1 MSQHV
6 GEALRDSA
14 VFNFTGAVT
23 MVVDD
28 TPFSMELTVQALQGF
43 GIKPRYTCSSA
54 ADAMEILRD
63 HAIDLLVVDCE
74 MPGTDGYAFVRSLR
88 HSGLDPNS
96 FVPIIMTASHVRRS
110 RVHQARDCGANFL
123 ITKPFSA
130 AALLERIVWVARD
143 NRPFLEVG
151 DYFGPD
157 RRFRQGS
164 SPDGVERRS
173 DMIRKARM
181 KAEKTAPTDDTE
193 ESPS

>member
-1 MSQHV
+1 MTQV

-14 VFNFTGAVT
+14 VFNFSDAVT
-23 MVVDD
+23 MVIDD

-43 GIKPRYTCSSA
+43 GIKVRYTCSSA
-54 ADAMEILRD
+54 EAAMDILRD
-63 HAIDLLVVDCE
+63 HSVDLLVVDCE
-74 MPGTDGYAFVRSLR
+74 MPDTDGYEFVRRLR

-96 FVPIIMTASHVRRS
+96 FAPVVMTASHVRRS
-110 RVHQARDCGANFL
+110 RVQQARDCGANFL

-164 SPDGVERRS
+164 APSGVERRA
-173 DMIRKARM
+173 DMIRKAQM
-181 KAEKTAPTDDTE
+181 EAEKAAATE
-193 ESPS
+193 REEPSS